1 MTPVLTPSKTRRF
14 LSVVEGR
21 RRYHRNAERAV
32 LAARGGV
39 LWVPLGTGWSR
50 RPEHAEQALRQSIK
64 NQEKRT

>member
-14 LSVVEGR
+14 LSEAKGQ
-21 RRYHRNAERAV
+21 RRYHRNAGRAQ

-50 RPEHAEQALRQSIK
+50 RPEHVEQALRQSIK
-64 NQEKRT
+64 NQERRT

>member
-1 MTPVLTPSKTRRF
+1 MTPVLSPSQTRRF
-14 LSVVEGR
+14 LSEVKEQ

-50 RPEHAEQALRQSIK
+50 RPEHVERALRQSIK
-64 NQEKRT
+64 SQERRT